1 MKKIILFFLFPF
13 LCFSQEKT
21 IESFFQEYNYNCENF
36 SVEDLYEFFGFDVE
50 DDVTPALEAI
60 NSFCENGSEP
70 NNNESFIIA
79 TNVNVRNLPSLE
91 KGIGKKLFKINKT
104 IPGSIQPD
112 GGRQEQDWIWFKPT
126 KVSIIDSVI
135 MNNNLWY
142 KVVGNKLSH
151 EDLNNLKSWSDWN
164 IVMDSLYNFN
174 PNNNKIRENHSQAK
188 KKLSRFERQKQKLLG
203 RWIHHSLVHRFP
215 KNSFSNR
222 VRFYNGKYTAQKSK
236 EDWTGD
242 AVSVEFTVSN
252 GRVEGKYH
260 YQPGQYHGEYCKFSG
275 YMESNTKIEGQYL
288 CFVEGKLSD
297 RGKLNIRNMDNN
309 AFEIFANSYENSSVL
324 TRTGTQYFRY
334 KFEKPKIY
342 KDADKYKG
350 TVFRPGQYKVF
361 LNEIDEGAAACCPD
375 QDKNDFSNT
384 YEIILNISDQ
394 INGFISASSWGYHG
408 LDGKFLD
415 ARIKNKNTVEFTLS
429 YSDEG
434 FSYKDP
440 NYTIEILDDKTL
452 KYTSDGRYFYFNSDK
467 GRNELVF
474 NYTFIPKSSSEK

>member
-1 MKKIILFFLFPF
+1 MFP
-13 LCFSQEKT
+13 LLSFSQEKT
-21 IESFFQEYNYNCENF
+21 IESFFQQYNYNCENYNG
-36 SVEDLYEFFGFDVE
+36 EDLYEFFGFDIE

-60 NSFCENGSEP
+60 NSFCENGSES
-70 NNNESFIIA
+70 NKNEAFIIA

-91 KGIGKKLFKINKT
+91 KGVGEKLFKINKT
-104 IPGSIQPD
+104 IPGSMQTD
-112 GGRQEQDWIWFKPT
+112 GGRQEARMDLPKPT

-142 KVVGNKLSH
+142 KVVGNKSSNEELK
-151 EDLNNLKSWSDWN
+151 NLKSWSDWN

-174 PNNNKIRENHSQAK
+174 PNNDKNQKIILKRNKSYWV
-188 KKLSRFERQKQKLLG
+188 S
-203 RWIHHSLVHRFP
+203 WIHHSLVHRFP
-215 KNSFSNR
+215 EDSFSNR

-242 AVSVEFTVSN
+242 EVSVEFEVIN
-252 GRVEGKYH
+252 GRVEGKYR
-260 YQPGQYHGEYCKFSG
+260 YQPGQYDGESCKFSG
-275 YMESNTKIEGQYL
+275 FIESNTKIEGQYL

-297 RGKLNIRNMDNN
+297 RGELNIRNMDNN

-324 TRTGTQYFRY
+324 TRMGTQYFRY

-342 KDADKYKG
+342 EDADKYKG

-361 LNEIDEGAAACCPD
+361 LKEIDEYNAVCCPD
-375 QDKNDFSNT
+375 NFNT

-394 INGFISASSWGYHG
+394 INGFISARSWGYHG
-408 LDGKFLD
+408 LEGKFLD
-415 ARIKNKNTVEFTLS
+415 AKIKNKNTIEFTLS

-434 FSYKDP
+434 FHYKAP

-452 KYTSDGRYFYFNSDK
+452 KYTSDGSLFWFNSDK

-474 NYTFIPKSSSEK
+474 NYTFTQKGKFQKNEPII